1 MGRGG
6 EVASSVCVRVRAR
19 GGRLN
24 PVAERRARIGGFQW
38 PTDGRDHCAAGGESH
53 GAAVGESH
61 GAAVGESH
69 GAAVGESHGAA
80 VGEGHWTSG
89 GRGHCVAE
97 GPTLFAVLF
106 IRRVP
111 DRCVAASH

>member
-61 GAAVGESH
+61 GAAVGE
-69 GAAVGESHGAA
+69 
-80 VGEGHWTSG
+80 GHWTSG